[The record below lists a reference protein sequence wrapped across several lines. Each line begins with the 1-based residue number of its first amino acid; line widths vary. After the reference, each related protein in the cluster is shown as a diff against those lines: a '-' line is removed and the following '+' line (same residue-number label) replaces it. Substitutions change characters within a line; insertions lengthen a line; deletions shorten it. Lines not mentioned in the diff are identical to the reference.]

1 MKVWPTN
8 VIAKSRQRGAE
19 PIEHGDAGFCSETQ
33 PATAGFTMVEIA
45 LCLGIIG
52 FALVAI
58 IGILPSGMNVQKDN
72 REETIIKEDATY
84 LINAIRGGARTND
97 LIDYVE
103 SLTISNS
110 ASGTITYTQ
119 TQLQQMQ
126 TRRNVTNS
134 IIIGLLS
141 TPKYFPADNVINRV
155 TANMFAISGSAIE
168 KPPSTA
174 RDVAFKYQLTCEV
187 VPIRTI
193 STDLYRGNDP
203 RLTPEERNVRSN
215 LLAQTREQL
224 VNLYDLRLMFRWPI
238 LANGTIGRNKLVFR
252 TTASGRL
259 EFLDHNDPTG
269 FAPFDGRYDE
279 KRRYYYFAPTSAFTK
294 AP

>member
-8 VIAKSRQRGAE
+8 VSAKSRQRGTE
-19 PIEHGDAGFCSETQ
+19 HIEHRGAGFCSEAH

-84 LINAIRGGARTND
+84 LINAIRGGARGMYD
-97 LIDYVE
+97 LGDYVE
-103 SLTISNS
+103 SITISNS
-110 ASGTITYTQ
+110 VKGAITYTQ
-119 TQLQQMQ
+119 NQLQQDQ
-126 TRRNVTNS
+126 RRSTNS

-141 TPKYFPADNVINRV
+141 TPKYFPADGVINRV

-193 STDLYRGNDP
+193 SMDLYRGNDP

-224 VNLYDLRLMFRWPI
+224 VNLYDLRLMFRWPV
-238 LANGTIGRNKLVFR
+238 LANGGTGRNKLVFR

-259 EFLDHNDPTG
+259 ECLDRNDPTG
-269 FAPFDGRYDE
+269 FSPFDGRYDE

-294 AP
+294 AQ